1 MTNDLGD
8 RLLQIEGY
16 AKALVQALRVMD
28 QRRHILEPLLAEDQI
43 GRALNDK
50 FRNTYGGHAYNHL
63 VPLLA
68 QDLIRDLS
76 RLILD
81 EGTKAGSLKNLYRKV
96 QVPEIHSALRDR
108 FKHIPDQFHDDES
121 PIPGLTLE
129 ETKQFTESWRD
140 KDRADYEGSFDED
153 WSKIQE
159 SMANLEKNPIAEKI
173 IKFRDKYHAHHEMA
187 PLGQEPGPF
196 RVSELELTIND
207 LLDFADEYMKV
218 VFELTRL
225 LTGASQD
232 VDGFS
237 RVHRKYARDMWAIL
251 AEVDDDDA

>member
-1 MTNDLGD
+1 MNKDLAD

-16 AKALVQALRVMD
+16 AKALVQAIRVMD
-28 QRRHILEPLLAEDQI
+28 QMRHILEPLLAEDKI
-43 GRALNDK
+43 GQALNAK
-50 FRNTYGGHAYNHL
+50 FKDTYGGHAYNHL

-81 EGTKAGSLKNLYRKV
+81 EGKKTGSLKNLYRKV
-96 QVPEIHSALRDR
+96 EIKEIHSALRER
-108 FKHIPDQFHDDES
+108 FKHIPDQFHDDEV

-129 ETKQFTESWRD
+129 ETKQFTDSWRD
-140 KDRADYEGSFDED
+140 KDRADYEASFDRD
-153 WSKIQE
+153 WLKIE
-159 SMANLEKNPIAEKI
+159 AAMASLEKNATAEKV
-173 IKFRDKYHAHHEMA
+173 KTFRDKYHAHHEMA
-187 PLGQEPGPF
+187 PLGKDPMPF
-196 RVSELELTIND
+196 KVSDLELTIND
-207 LLDFADEYMKV
+207 LLEFADEYMIV

-237 RVHRKYARDMWAIL
+237 QVHRKYARDMWAIL
-251 AEVDDDDA
+251 AEVEDDDA